1 MNYVTN
7 YSVWGMKK
15 PLTELSE
22 PRDKIPF
29 SPAFRKEVSEIWEEI
44 QRMFSKVEWTKDRD
58 EASIFLT
65 NPQPKVRYTDKLYY
79 VKQLDTRDVWHDL
92 TFGQLLK
99 LTRVRHKSAEGL
111 KPGETIFYD
120 GFKIKLEVQT

>member
-1 MNYVTN
+1 MT
-7 YSVWGMKK
+7 

-29 SPAFRKEVSEIWEEI
+29 SPGFQKEVTEAWEEI
-44 QRMFSKVEWTKDRD
+44 QQMFSKVEWTKDRD

-65 NPQPKVRYTDKLYY
+65 NPQPRVKYTDKLYC
-79 VKQLDTRDVWHDL
+79 VKNLGTKDVWHDM

-99 LTRVRHKSAEGL
+99 LTKLRYKSAQRLE
-111 KPGETIFYD
+111 PGETIYYD
-120 GFKIKLEVQT
+120 GFKIKLEV